1 MRTKA
6 IVIRKTQTNEYDQIV
21 TLYSEDFGTMR
32 AIARGVY
39 KPTSVQSMHLELL
52 NTVEFEVIHGK
63 SMPII
68 SSAVM
73 SRQHLGIKKS
83 LPKLAAVQFFTEV
96 LDKIAFENE
105 KDTHLWEFLNTMLA
119 DFDSLPVGEAGASS
133 DGVFSLFRKHQAG
146 FLKVLGYAPQIE
158 RCVVCST
165 DPMAGAERMVALST
179 ELGGVMCS
187 DCFLA
192 GGRGVLINKSDL
204 ALLTGGTSPDPSDRG
219 SSISASG
226 NRDRHSAL
234 DTFFEY
240 TVGRKISSLS
250 FLYEVVKV

>member
-1 MRTKA
+1 MPA
-6 IVIRKTQTNEYDQIV
+6 NEYDQIV

-32 AIARGVY
+32 AMARGVC

-52 NTVEFEVIHGK
+52 NSVEFEVIHGK

-68 SSAVM
+68 SSAIM
-73 SRQHLGIKKS
+73 SHQYLGIKDS
-83 LPKLAAVQFFTEV
+83 LSKLAAVQFFTEV

-105 KDTHLWEFLNTMLA
+105 KDVNLWEFLNTMLV
-119 DFDSLPVGEAGASS
+119 DFDNVSSNGVLP
-133 DGVFSLFRKHQAG
+133 LFRKHQAG

-165 DPMAGAERMVALST
+165 DPMAGAERMIALST
-179 ELGGVMCS
+179 ELGGVMCA

-192 GGRGVLINKSDL
+192 GGQGVLLEKADL
-204 ALLTGGTSPDPSDRG
+204 GSLTG
-219 SSISASG
+219 SG
-226 NRDRHSAL
+226 PVSNDRHSAL

-250 FLYEVVKV
+250 FLYQVIR

>member
-6 IVIRKTQTNEYDQIV
+6 IVIRKMPANEYDQIV
-21 TLYSEDFGTMR
+21 TLYSEDYGTMR
-32 AIARGVY
+32 AIARGVC

-52 NTVEFEVIHGK
+52 NAVEFEVIHGK

-68 SSAVM
+68 SSAMM
-73 SRQHLGIKKS
+73 SRQHQNVKDS

-105 KDTHLWEFLNTMLA
+105 KDSHLWEFLNTMLT
-119 DFDSLPVGEAGASS
+119 DFDSLPEGEILP
-133 DGVFSLFRKHQAG
+133 LFRKHQAG
-146 FLKVLGYAPQIE
+146 FLKVLGYAPQID

-165 DPMAGAERMVALST
+165 NPMAGTERMIALST
-179 ELGGVMCS
+179 ELGGVMCA

-192 GGRGVLINKSDL
+192 GGRGVLLEKADL
-204 ALLTGGTSPDPSDRG
+204 ASLTGTGLAPAG
-219 SSISASG
+219 K
-226 NRDRHSAL
+226 HSAL

-240 TVGRKISSLS
+240 TVGRKLNSLA
-250 FLYEVVKV
+250 FLYQVINA

>member
-6 IVIRKTQTNEYDQIV
+6 IVIRKQQANEFDQIV

-32 AIARGVY
+32 AMARGICR
-39 KPTSVQSMHLELL
+39 PTSVQSMHLELL
-52 NTVEFEVIHGK
+52 NAVEFEVIHGK
-63 SMPII
+63 ALPII

-73 SRQHLGIKKS
+73 SHQYNGIKES

-105 KDTHLWEFLNTMLA
+105 KDTNLWNFFNAMLV
-119 DFDSLPVGEAGASS
+119 DFDTFAEAETL
-133 DGVFSLFRKHQAG
+133 SLFRKHQAN
-146 FLKVLGYAPQIE
+146 FLRVLGYAPQID
-158 RCVVCST
+158 RCVVCSV
-165 DPMAGAERMVALST
+165 DPQTGPERMVALST

-192 GGRGVLINKSDL
+192 GGKGILFDKTDL
-204 ALLTGGTSPDPSDRG
+204 GLLSGAPSAMPV
-219 SSISASG
+219 SVS
-226 NRDRHSAL
+226 RHSAL
-234 DTFFEY
+234 DTFFEF

-250 FLYEVVKV
+250 FLYQVIK

>member
-6 IVIRKTQTNEYDQIV
+6 IVIRKMQANEYDQIV
-21 TLYSEDFGTMR
+21 TLYSEDYGTMR
-32 AIARGVY
+32 AMARGVC

-52 NTVEFEVIHGK
+52 NAIEFEVIHGK

-73 SRQHLGIKKS
+73 SRQHGEVKDS

-105 KDTHLWEFLNTMLA
+105 KDVHLWEFLNTMLI
-119 DFDSLPVGEAGASS
+119 DFNSLPAGEAGAAHEEILP
-133 DGVFSLFRKHQAG
+133 LFRKHQAG

-158 RCVVCST
+158 RCVVCSV
-165 DPMAGAERMVALST
+165 DPLAGPEKMVALST
-179 ELGGVMCS
+179 ELGGVMCAE
-187 DCFLA
+187 CFLA
-192 GGRGVLINKSDL
+192 GGRGVLIEKADLELLKGENDL
-204 ALLTGGTSPDPSDRG
+204 ARLNL
-219 SSISASG
+219 A
-226 NRDRHSAL
+226 RHSTL

-250 FLYEVVKV
+250 FLYQVIK

>member
-1 MRTKA
+1 
-6 IVIRKTQTNEYDQIV
+6 
-21 TLYSEDFGTMR
+21 MR
-32 AIARGVY
+32 AIARGVC

-73 SRQHLGIKKS
+73 SCQHRNVKDS

-105 KDTHLWEFLNTMLA
+105 KDVHLWEFLNTVLL
-119 DFDSLPVGEAGASS
+119 DFDNASCNDVLP
-133 DGVFSLFRKHQAG
+133 LFRKHQAG
-146 FLKVLGYAPQIE
+146 FLKVLGYAPQTE
-158 RCVVCST
+158 RCVVCSA
-165 DPMAGAERMVALST
+165 DPLAGSERMVALST
-179 ELGGVMCS
+179 ELGGVMCA

-192 GGRGVLINKSDL
+192 GGKGVLLDKADL
-204 ALLTGGTSPDPSDRG
+204 GSLTGSNMAPTDK
-219 SSISASG
+219 
-226 NRDRHSAL
+226 HSTL

-240 TVGRKISSLS
+240 TVGRKISSLN
-250 FLYEVVKV
+250 FLYQVIK

>member
-1 MRTKA
+1 MRTRA
-6 IVIRKTQTNEYDQIV
+6 IVIRKQQANEYDQIV
-21 TLYSEDFGTMR
+21 TLYSEDFGTMC
-32 AIARGVY
+32 AMARGVC

-63 SMPII
+63 SLPII

-73 SRQHLGIKKS
+73 SHQHLNIKES
-83 LPKLAAVQFFTEV
+83 LPKLVAVQFFTEV

-105 KDTHLWEFLNTMLA
+105 KDAHLWEFLNTMLV
-119 DFDSLPVGEAGASS
+119 DFDNVPSGDVLP
-133 DGVFSLFRKHQAG
+133 LFRKHQAG

-165 DPMAGAERMVALST
+165 DPMVGTERMIALST
-179 ELGGVMCS
+179 ELGGVMCA

-192 GGRGVLINKSDL
+192 GGQGVLLEKADL
-204 ALLTGGTSPDPSDRG
+204 GSLTGSGP
-219 SSISASG
+219 ISTG
-226 NRDRHSAL
+226 RHSAL

-250 FLYEVVKV
+250 FLYSVI

>member
-6 IVIRKTQTNEYDQIV
+6 IVIRKMQANEYDQIV
-21 TLYSEDFGTMR
+21 TLYSEDYGTMR
-32 AIARGVY
+32 AMARGVC

-52 NTVEFEVIHGK
+52 NAIEFEVIHGK

-73 SRQHLGIKKS
+73 SRQHREVKDS
-83 LPKLAAVQFFTEV
+83 LSKLAAVQFFTEV

-105 KDTHLWEFLNTMLA
+105 KDAGLWEFLNTMLV
-119 DFDSLPVGEAGASS
+119 DFDTASATDVLP
-133 DGVFSLFRKHQAG
+133 LFRKHQAG

-165 DPMAGAERMVALST
+165 DPIVGPERMIALST
-179 ELGGVMCS
+179 ELGGVMCA

-192 GGRGVLINKSDL
+192 GGQGVLLEKADL
-204 ALLTGGTSPDPSDRG
+204 GSLTGTSVAP
-219 SSISASG
+219 ATK
-226 NRDRHSAL
+226 HSAL

-250 FLYEVVKV
+250 FLYSVI

>member
-6 IVIRKTQTNEYDQIV
+6 IVIRKTPAGEHDQMV

-32 AIARGVY
+32 AMARGSLR
-39 KPTSVQSMHLELL
+39 PSSLQSMHLETL
-52 NTVEFEVIHGK
+52 NVIDFEVIQGRAW
-63 SMPII
+63 PII
-68 SSAVM
+68 SSAMLIDPHRGV
-73 SRQHLGIKKS
+73 KDS

-105 KDTHLWEFLNTMLA
+105 KDSQLWEFLTAMLSDFEGA
-119 DFDSLPVGEAGASS
+119 DAEDVL
-133 DGVFSLFRKHQAG
+133 SLFRTQQAK

-165 DPMAGAERMVALST
+165 NPFAGSEKMIALST

-192 GGRGVLINKSDL
+192 GGRGILLEKADL
-204 ALLTGGTSPDPSDRG
+204 G
-219 SSISASG
+219 SLVGDMGAPAG
-226 NRDRHSAL
+226 KHSAL
-234 DTFFEY
+234 DTFFEH
-240 TVGRKISSLS
+240 TVGRKLSSLS
-250 FLYEVVKV
+250 FLYGVLK

>member
-6 IVIRKTQTNEYDQIV
+6 IVIKKQQANEYDQIV
-21 TLYSEDFGTMR
+21 TLYSEDYGTMR
-32 AIARGVY
+32 AMARGVC

-73 SRQHLGIKKS
+73 SHQHLNIKES
-83 LPKLAAVQFFTEV
+83 LPKLVAVQFFTEV

-105 KDTHLWEFLNTMLA
+105 KDAHLWEFLNTMLV
-119 DFDSLPVGEAGASS
+119 DFDDVSS
-133 DGVFSLFRKHQAG
+133 DGILPLFRKHQAG

-165 DPMAGAERMVALST
+165 DPMVGTERMIALST
-179 ELGGVMCS
+179 ELGGVMCA

-192 GGRGVLINKSDL
+192 GGQGVLLEKNDL
-204 ALLTGGTSPDPSDRG
+204 NSLIGTSLAP
-219 SSISASG
+219 ATK
-226 NRDRHSAL
+226 HSTL

-240 TVGRKISSLS
+240 TVGRKISSLG
-250 FLYEVVKV
+250 FLYQVIK

>member
-6 IVIRKTQTNEYDQIV
+6 IVIKKNQVNEYDQIV

-32 AIARGVY
+32 AIARGVCR
-39 KPTSVQSMHLELL
+39 PSSVQSMHLELL

-63 SMPII
+63 ALPII

-73 SRQHLGIKKS
+73 SEQHLNIKGS

-105 KDTHLWEFLNTMLA
+105 KDAHLWEFLNTMLVDFNSSTDA
-119 DFDSLPVGEAGASS
+119 DVLT
-133 DGVFSLFRKHQAG
+133 LFRKHQAG
-146 FLKVLGYAPQIE
+146 FLKVLGYAPQID
-158 RCVVCST
+158 RCVVCSV
-165 DPMAGAERMVALST
+165 DPMVGLEKMVALST

-192 GGRGVLINKSDL
+192 GGRGILLDKADLGQLNGGSDPL
-204 ALLTGGTSPDPSDRG
+204 RQA
-219 SSISASG
+219 SSK
-226 NRDRHSAL
+226 HSAL
-234 DTFFEY
+234 DTFFEH
-240 TVGRKISSLS
+240 TVGRKISSLA
-250 FLYEVVKV
+250 FLYSVI

>member
-6 IVIRKTQTNEYDQIV
+6 IVIKKVAANEYDQIV
-21 TLYSEDFGTMR
+21 SLYSEDFGTMR
-32 AIARGVY
+32 VMARGVC

-52 NTVEFEVIHGK
+52 NAVEFEVIHGK

-73 SRQHLGIKKS
+73 SHQYLNIKES
-83 LPKLAAVQFFTEV
+83 LPKLAAVQFFIEV

-105 KDTHLWEFLNTMLA
+105 KDVYLWEFLNTMLT
-119 DFDSLPVGEAGASS
+119 DFDNSSGDVLP
-133 DGVFSLFRKHQAG
+133 LFRKHQAG

-165 DPMAGAERMVALST
+165 NPMVGTERMIALST
-179 ELGGVMCS
+179 ELGGVVCA

-192 GGRGVLINKSDL
+192 GSPHQGGVRGVLLEKADLGSLVGTGL
-204 ALLTGGTSPDPSDRG
+204 ALTEK
-219 SSISASG
+219 
-226 NRDRHSAL
+226 HSTL

-240 TVGRKISSLS
+240 TVGRKINSLA
-250 FLYEVVKV
+250 FLYQVINV

>member
-1 MRTKA
+1 
-6 IVIRKTQTNEYDQIV
+6 
-21 TLYSEDFGTMR
+21 MR
-32 AIARGVY
+32 AMARGVC

-52 NTVEFEVIHGK
+52 NAVEFEVIHGK

-68 SSAVM
+68 SSAIM
-73 SRQHLGIKKS
+73 SRQHLGLKDS

-105 KDTHLWEFLNTMLA
+105 KDTHLWEFLNTMLV
-119 DFDSLPVGEAGASS
+119 DFDIAPSDDILP
-133 DGVFSLFRKHQAG
+133 LFRKHQAG

-165 DPMAGAERMVALST
+165 DPIAGAERMVALST
-179 ELGGVMCS
+179 ELGGVMCA

-192 GGRGVLINKSDL
+192 GGRGILLEKADL
-204 ALLTGGTSPDPSDRG
+204 SALVGAGIAPAG
-219 SSISASG
+219 K
-226 NRDRHSAL
+226 HSTL

-240 TVGRKISSLS
+240 TVGRKICSLS
-250 FLYEVVKV
+250 FLYSVI